1 MEIDELLEDSA
12 DIFQHNMLDRYIDW
26 LDENLMGGKYSTID
40 AMCFA
45 EFLLYYKKSIKDIEC
60 DCQPI
65 VLDIELMKSK
75 YPKFSYPKVIPLMTS
90 KEKLKCRNVKKDL
103 RYHQP
108 SPNRDTE
115 KLVNHMPF
123 SFYPFR
129 TEEYLMLPPIT
140 GTYFEKL
147 QEPGVLD
154 VINRKRNMMEPFSDV
169 VDEVLLNLQ
178 SNLNAFPQQE
188 SDENQE

>member
-1 MEIDELLEDSA
+1 ME
-12 DIFQHNMLDRYIDW
+12 
-26 LDENLMGGKYSTID
+26 
-40 AMCFA
+40 
-45 EFLLYYKKSIKDIEC
+45 
-60 DCQPI
+60 
-65 VLDIELMKSK
+65 SK
-75 YPKFSYPKVIPLMTS
+75 YAKCSYPKVIPLMSS
-90 KEKLKCRNVKKDL
+90 KEKLKCRKAKTDL
-103 RYHQP
+103 RYYQP

-129 TEEYLMLPPIT
+129 TEEPLMLTPIT
-140 GTYFEKL
+140 GTYFEKF

-154 VINRKRNMMEPFSDV
+154 IINRKRAMMEPFSDA

-188 SDENQE
+188 GDENQE

>member
-1 MEIDELLEDSA
+1 MNFHFAKFLFLNINVPEKRYRIFRNKVEIDELLEDSA
-12 DIFQHNMLDRYIDW
+12 DIFQHNMLDRYIDR

-65 VLDIELMKSK
+65 VLDIELMGSK
-75 YPKFSYPKVIPLMTS
+75 YAKCSYPKVIPLMSS
-90 KEKLKCRNVKKDL
+90 KEKLKCRNVKTDL

-108 SPNRDTE
+108 SPNRDTK

-140 GTYFEKL
+140 GTILKNFK
-147 QEPGVLD
+147 
-154 VINRKRNMMEPFSDV
+154 
-169 VDEVLLNLQ
+169 
-178 SNLNAFPQQE
+178 
-188 SDENQE
+188 NQEFWI

>member
-1 MEIDELLEDSA
+1 
-12 DIFQHNMLDRYIDW
+12 
-26 LDENLMGGKYSTID
+26 
-40 AMCFA
+40 
-45 EFLLYYKKSIKDIEC
+45 
-60 DCQPI
+60 
-65 VLDIELMKSK
+65 MKSK

-154 VINRKRNMMEPFSDV
+154 VINRKRDMMEPFSDV

-178 SNLNAFPQQE
+178 SNLNAFPKQE